1 MSPSLRY
8 SRRMALAGLEWVIVA
23 VIIIVLLLWGP
34 SQLPKMAR
42 ALGEAKKEFKKAA
55 KEAEEMKE
63 EVRETVQP
71 FTETVSEAGD
81 ELLKIARELGI
92 STEGKTREQ
101 IAEEIL
107 RVTKKK

>member
-1 MSPSLRY
+1 
-8 SRRMALAGLEWVIVA
+8 MALTGLEWVIVA

-42 ALGEAKKEFKKAA
+42 ALGEAKKEFAKAA
-55 KEAEEMKE
+55 KEAEEIKE
-63 EVRETVQP
+63 EVREAVRP

-107 RVTKKK
+107 KVTKKK

>member
-1 MSPSLRY
+1 M
-8 SRRMALAGLEWVIVA
+8 RRMALAGLEWVIVA

-101 IAEEIL
+101 IAEEIVRL
-107 RVTKKK
+107 TKKK

>member
-1 MSPSLRY
+1 
-8 SRRMALAGLEWVIVA
+8 MALAGLEWIIVA

-34 SQLPKMAR
+34 SQLPKMAK

-63 EVRETVQP
+63 EAREAVRP
-71 FTETVSEAGD
+71 FTETVSEAASELRKMDD

-92 STEGKTREQ
+92 STEGKTRDQ
-101 IAEEIL
+101 IAEEIIKL
-107 RVTKKK
+107 TKKK